1 VRVRLFELRLLALT
15 LSVLW
20 AAGGGIVL
28 IGYRP
33 GGPWDVAVG
42 VSAILPFLVSVTAIV
57 WPPLVT
63 SSRASAVIF
72 WIGAVAGLLL
82 IPSIAGVAAP
92 VVARRSQPVLPSLE
106 VVYPW
111 ILALLATTFFAGLGM
126 SRRLIPEIGLG
137 RRRLAA
143 SIAFALLTTGL
154 IATTFAGV
162 SLADD
167 AALSDQPAAYSRFGP
182 TSPRLTPPSCDGP
195 LEPAWSASLDLSLWG
210 DVDGDSIGS
219 VDLAGERVG
228 EDFSWTARVVRSD
241 LFGQYGAA
249 RIGARAWT
257 LSPGQ
262 GWRAAAPASL
272 DSDQLDA
279 TALEKALASGNRAT
293 AEDRGLEYV
302 EGARARHC
310 RAAVDGPTFG
320 DSFPQ
325 VVWLIRDASLA
336 TWRGEVDYWVFGD
349 GEVGMIAGSVNG
361 NAQAILPHGILA
373 TLNVRLTATNR
384 DTAMAIAAP

>member
-15 LSVLW
+15 LSLLW
-20 AAGGGIVL
+20 AAGGSVVL

-33 GGPWDVAVG
+33 GGPWDVPVG

-82 IPSIAGVAAP
+82 IPSIAAVTAQ
-92 VVARRSQPVLPSLE
+92 VLARRSQPVLPSLE

-111 ILALLATTFFAGLGM
+111 VLALLATTLFAGLGM

-167 AALSDQPAAYSRFGP
+167 AALADKAAVYSRFGP
-182 TSPRLTPPSCDGP
+182 TSPKLTPPSCDGP
-195 LEPAWSASLDLSLWG
+195 LVRAWSARLDLSIWG

-219 VDLAGERVG
+219 VDLAGERAG
-228 EDFSWTARVVRSD
+228 TDFSWTARVVRSD

-249 RIGARAWT
+249 RVGARAWT

-262 GWRAAAPASL
+262 GWRSTTSSYV

-279 TALEKALASGNRAT
+279 TALEHALAAGNRAT

-320 DSFPQ
+320 ASFPQ
-325 VVWLIRDASLA
+325 VVWLIRDASMA

-349 GEVGMIAGSVNG
+349 GEVGMITGSVNG
-361 NAQAILPHGILA
+361 NAQAILPHGVLA
-373 TLNVRLTATNR
+373 TLQVRLTATDR
-384 DTAMAIAAP
+384 DSAMAITTP